1 MRFGPANGPQRS
13 NGIFINFLRKFEDD
27 GDAKRSRVI
36 SRERERERERECSRV
51 SSPSSDESSS
61 SIECSRVSPIRSM
74 LHPSLWPN
82 IAAGTERDYIEMQRE

>member
-27 GDAKRSRVI
+27 GDEEIACHF
-36 SRERERERERECSRV
+36 ERERERECSRV